1 MIYVLAT
8 VELKD
13 AGHRAEFLKILNGNV
28 PNVRAEKGC
37 IMYQP
42 SVDFASG
49 LSAQKRVSD
58 KHVTIIECWE
68 SMAHLQD
75 HLKAPHMATYREAV
89 KPHVAAPTALT
100 VVEPA

>member
-8 VELKD
+8 IELKD
-13 AGHRAEFLKILNGNV
+13 ASHRADFLKILNDNV
-28 PNVRAEKGC
+28 PNVRAEAGC

-42 SVDFASG
+42 AIDFPSG
-49 LSAQKRVSD
+49 LSAQKRVSG

-68 SMAHLQD
+68 SKAHLQA
-75 HLKAPHMATYREAV
+75 HLQAPHMASYREKV
-89 KPHVAAPTALT
+89 KPHIGAPTALD

>member
-8 VELKD
+8 IELKD
-13 AGHRAEFLKILNGNV
+13 ASHRQEFLKILNGNV
-28 PNVRAEKGC
+28 PKVRAEDGC

-42 SVDFASG
+42 TVDFASG

-68 SMAHLQD
+68 SMEHLKAHLQ
-75 HLKAPHMATYREAV
+75 APHMATYREDV
-89 KPHVAAPTALT
+89 KPHVVPPTALS

>member
-1 MIYVLAT
+1 MIYVIAT
-8 VELKD
+8 IELKD
-13 AGHRAEFLKILNGNV
+13 ASHRADFLKILNENV
-28 PNVRAEKGC
+28 PNVKAEAGC

-42 SVDFASG
+42 TVDFASG

-68 SMAHLQD
+68 SQAHLQA
-75 HLKAPHMATYREAV
+75 HLQAPHMAGYREKV
-89 KPHVAAPTALT
+89 KPHVVPPTALT